1 MPSRIEGN
9 IAMII
14 KTLSYASC
22 VAVASCVMLVS
33 AADEVS
39 EKITTESREVK
50 FDHEK
55 ALAELSARI
64 SEEMKS
70 KKEWMYTDE
79 TGRPATRENLIY
91 SLTKSFNAKGFS
103 GEIFSALSVI
113 DARGYKGDD
122 IIDAIATCYNMAKSY
137 FLKVRCID
145 TMFRLD
151 EAKADAMARELWA
164 DQELGAGDPYDRLKD
179 QLYLAEKLVY
189 RNRKRLFAYPAIR
202 QGLMTK
208 VKHAAR
214 KAGEEAVMKKAEKV
228 LELYRPYDG
237 EAYNERGDKIDIE
250 GLLAEAKAYWQKQ
263 AEEK

>member
-1 MPSRIEGN
+1 MNLKR
-9 IAMII
+9 
-14 KTLSYASC
+14 LSYASC
-22 VAVASCVMLVS
+22 VAVASCMLAS

-39 EKITTESREVK
+39 EKTTTESREVK

-70 KKEWMYTDE
+70 ETEWMYTDE
-79 TGRPATRENLIY
+79 TGRPATRDNLIY

-113 DARGYKGDD
+113 DACGYKGDD
-122 IIDAIATCYNMAKSY
+122 IIDAIATCYNTAKSY
-137 FLKVRCID
+137 VFKARCID

-164 DQELGAGDPYDRLKD
+164 DQELGAWDPYGRLKD
-179 QLYLAEKLVY
+179 QLYLAETLVY
-189 RNRKRLFAYPAIR
+189 RNRKRLFAYPTIR

-208 VKHAAR
+208 GKSAR
-214 KAGEEAVMKKAEKV
+214 KTAAEAVMKKAEKV

-237 EAYNERGDKIDIE
+237 EVYNEQGDKIDIE
-250 GLLAEAKAYWQKQ
+250 GLQAEVKAYWQKQ